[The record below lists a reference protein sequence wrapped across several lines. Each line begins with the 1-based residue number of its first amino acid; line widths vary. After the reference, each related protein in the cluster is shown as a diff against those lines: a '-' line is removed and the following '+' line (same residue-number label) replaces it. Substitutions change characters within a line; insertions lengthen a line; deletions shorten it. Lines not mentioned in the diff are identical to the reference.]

1 MKDKRLVRIIGLA
14 LVIALLGWTALTL
27 LNQPPAP
34 DPAALGG
41 EASAAYVEAM
51 AAYDAE
57 VQHEYALLTLGVLLV
72 IAFFFITEAVPIAF
86 AAMLIPCYYS
96 VTGIMS
102 FKEAFS
108 GLVDSSVVLFAG
120 MFIVGGAMFQTGLA
134 QKIGITCVKAA
145 GGSETKLVLFIM
157 IITGCLSAFLSNTG
171 TVACLLPVCLGIA
184 DSNHMNRG
192 KLLMPLAVM
201 ASSGGMITMAGTPPN
216 MSAAATLE
224 SAGLHIGFF
233 EFAWFGIPCALI
245 SIVYMMQVGNR
256 LIPDRRSQQIV
267 ADEEEGKV
275 YDTKKQ
281 IISGVILLATIFV
294 MATEIISLATAAVI
308 GGIICVITGC
318 ITEKEAYQ
326 SIDWMTI
333 FLFAGALGLAEAMS
347 KTGAGALLADNVVS
361 LLGGSPSPYLLM
373 VVLFLLAGSLTQFM
387 SNTAAAALLCPIGLS
402 IAESVGADPTAV
414 VLSIGFACSAAY
426 VTPVAT
432 PPNTMVYGPGGFQ
445 FVDYVKVGLPL
456 LLLVGVLAC
465 IIIPLVWPF
474 FPAA

>member
-57 VQHEYALLTLGVLLV
+57 VQHEYALLTFGVLLV

-245 SIVYMMQVGNR
+245 SIVYMMLVGNR

>member
-14 LVIALLGWTALTL
+14 LVIALLGWMALTL

-57 VQHEYALLTLGVLLV
+57 VQHEYALLTFGVLLV

-245 SIVYMMQVGNR
+245 SIVYMMLVGNR

>member
-245 SIVYMMQVGNR
+245 SIVYMMLVGNR

-326 SIDWMTI
+326 SID
-333 FLFAGALGLAEAMS
+333 
-347 KTGAGALLADNVVS
+347 
-361 LLGGSPSPYLLM
+361 
-373 VVLFLLAGSLTQFM
+373 
-387 SNTAAAALLCPIGLS
+387 
-402 IAESVGADPTAV
+402 
-414 VLSIGFACSAAY
+414 
-426 VTPVAT
+426 
-432 PPNTMVYGPGGFQ
+432 
-445 FVDYVKVGLPL
+445 
-456 LLLVGVLAC
+456 
-465 IIIPLVWPF
+465 
-474 FPAA
+474 

>member
-245 SIVYMMQVGNR
+245 SIVYMMLVGNR